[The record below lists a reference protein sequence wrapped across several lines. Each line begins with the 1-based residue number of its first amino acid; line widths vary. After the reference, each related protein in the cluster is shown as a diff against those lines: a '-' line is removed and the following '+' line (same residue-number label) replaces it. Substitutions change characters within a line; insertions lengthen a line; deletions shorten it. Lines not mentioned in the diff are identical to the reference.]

1 MTGVVA
7 RHEGGWPGEAVFCP
21 ACGAKLDRAEL
32 YGRERGVCPDCG
44 RIEFRAPQLAAAVLL
59 RDEAGRVLLVERGPG
74 ATQSGRWSI
83 PAGYVDYGEEVREA
97 AARELLEE
105 TGLVAT
111 IGPPVFVATNFHD
124 PAKVSVCIWFAGTAA
139 SGEPVA
145 GSDASDIG
153 WFALDDLP
161 ELAFDTDTALIRQ
174 LRTASNEGILA
185 SPAATP
191 RSVTG

>member
-1 MTGVVA
+1 MAGVVGK
-7 RHEGGWPGEAVFCP
+7 HEGGWPGEAVYCP

-59 RDEAGRVLLVERGPG
+59 RDEVGRVLLVERGPDS
-74 ATQSGRWSI
+74 TQSGRWSI

-111 IGPPVFVATNFHD
+111 IGAPVFVATNFHD
-124 PAKVSVCIWFAGTAA
+124 PAKVSVCIWFAGTETG
-139 SGEPVA
+139 GELAA

-161 ELAFDTDTALIRQ
+161 DLAFETDVALIDR
-174 LRTASNEGILA
+174 LRTGIKGGA
-185 SPAATP
+185 
-191 RSVTG
+191 